1 MTIKLEEL
9 RKIESKERLAKRKL
23 RKKRILERWEPI
35 MTNLKKIELFYSEFN
50 KHSPQEFQMLVQSL
64 ESDFISYKNSIDFSA
79 FSENVE
85 HSESILASEK
95 SFKKLKEEVL
105 KAGLA
110 NEYFREKDMVL
121 CREIRGFFKDCK
133 PDDNYLTPLLFSF
146 DVYSPINDSDVLKHL
161 IYLIKLNS
169 NLDVIL
175 RAVDGLSSHCVHV
188 YKSPHYKTPKPER
201 PSLLS
206 HSNDDEEAT
215 VMRSFQDGEQDRFG
229 F

>member
-1 MTIKLEEL
+1 MTINLEEL
-9 RKIESKERLAKRKL
+9 RKKESKERLAKRKL
-23 RKKRILERWEPI
+23 RKKQILERWEPVMI
-35 MTNLKKIELFYSEFN
+35 NLKKIELFYSELN
-50 KHSPQEFQMLVQSL
+50 NHSLQEFQMLVQSL
-64 ESDFISYKNSIDFSA
+64 ESDFNSYKNSIDFSA

-85 HSESILASEK
+85 HSESILASER
-95 SFKKLKEEVL
+95 SFKKLKEEVI

-121 CREIRGFFKDCK
+121 CREIRGFFNDCK
-133 PDDNYLTPLLFSF
+133 EDDDYLTPVLFSF
-146 DVYSPINDSDVLKHL
+146 DVYSPINESDQLKNL

-169 NLDVIL
+169 NLDIIL
-175 RAVDGLSSHCVHV
+175 RAVDILSSHCIDV
-188 YKSPHYKTPKPER
+188 YKSPHYMPPKPGR

-229 F
+229 Y